1 MVNMRFTTGA
11 VLCRLNS
18 SPKNSSLDLWLFIPL
33 LQNKNVS
40 FSNVFPAFP
49 WDVIWVI
56 ISAVDTVSLSISRQ
70 RPSTFQTPGLRIDI
84 LSTWACLV
92 HLSLVVRY
100 LAHYWFAS
108 FIISDIFYDNGDDL
122 LWSNFLRQA
131 GGDSPTLPAGGL
143 CQGKSMLANIW
154 TANTGINVNLRQ
166 AGQVNGFDFFVIQSS
181 SLGIILISTIHF
193 SYSFV
198 FVCLDCY
205 RDLCLYFGYV

>member
-84 LSTWACLV
+84 LSTWASLV
-92 HLSLVVRY
+92 HLSGDFSCKISGTLLICFIHHFWHFLWQWR
-100 LAHYWFAS
+100 WFPL
-108 FIISDIFYDNGDDL
+108 I
-122 LWSNFLRQA
+122 NFLRQA

-166 AGQVNGFDFFVIQSS
+166 AGQVNGFGFFVIQLNMAEAVDNVNRSV
-181 SLGIILISTIHF
+181 LGGTQGGF
-193 SYSFV
+193 RV
-198 FVCLDCY
+198 PV
-205 RDLCLYFGYV
+205 